1 MSLSPLAK
9 ELELTDEEL
18 NSIPLDPED
27 LEENHG
33 SSGDMLYNYYFYV
46 PETTPPEILA
56 KKTGRSVNVLMSLL
70 MCLMSLINTNNRIF
84 RVITSIPCK

>member
-56 KKTGRSVNVLMSLL
+56 KKNWKIGQCVDVSLNV
-70 MCLMSLINTNNRIF
+70 F
-84 RVITSIPCK
+84 DEPDQYE

>member
-33 SSGDMLYNYYFYV
+33 SSGDML
-46 PETTPPEILA
+46 
-56 KKTGRSVNVLMSLL
+56 
-70 MCLMSLINTNNRIF
+70 
-84 RVITSIPCK
+84 